1 MKIGIVVSEFNGDIT
16 GRMLEVAH
24 ERAQKL
30 NVEVSK
36 VCSVPGTFDMP
47 LMVDALL
54 GKPDICGVVTLG
66 AVIKGQTKHDEVIA
80 HATAASIHMISLKH
94 SKPVTLGIT
103 GPGMSVKQA
112 YARVRPVA
120 ERAID
125 ALVVLVQELDD
136 V

>member
-1 MKIGIVVSEFNGDIT
+1 MNIGIVVAEFNGEIT

-30 NVEVSK
+30 NVKVGKVS
-36 VCSVPGTFDMP
+36 SVPGTFDVP

-54 GKPDICGVVTLG
+54 GKSDIAGVATLG

-80 HATAASIHMISLKH
+80 HATAASIQTISLKH

-103 GPGMSVKQA
+103 GPAMSVRQA
-112 YARVRPVA
+112 YARARPVA

-125 ALVVLVQELDD
+125 SLVSLLRELDR